1 MGSEERKTEGS
12 DGVGLFA
19 GLLAYAIDFV
29 DMAIGLWE
37 CRRRGCPKREKA
49 LLKKKWVGYVRRVR
63 KIVRE
68 AVGNE

>member
-1 MGSEERKTEGS
+1 MGGEERKTEES
-12 DGVGLFA
+12 DGVRLFA
-19 GLLAYAIDFV
+19 GLLACAVDFV

-63 KIVRE
+63 RLVRE
-68 AVGNE
+68 AVGNG

>member
-1 MGSEERKTEGS
+1 MGSEENRTEES
-12 DGVGLFA
+12 DGVRLFV
-19 GLLAYAIDFV
+19 GLLAYAVDFV

-49 LLKKKWVGYVRRVR
+49 LLKKRWVGYVRMVR

-68 AVGNE
+68 AVGNG